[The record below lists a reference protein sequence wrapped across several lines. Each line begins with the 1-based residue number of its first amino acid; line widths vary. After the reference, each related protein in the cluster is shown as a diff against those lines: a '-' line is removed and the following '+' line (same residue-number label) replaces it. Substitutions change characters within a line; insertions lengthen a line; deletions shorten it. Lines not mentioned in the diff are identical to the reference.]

1 MVQLPAPLVD
11 DIVRRRCLPII
22 GAGLS
27 RNALLPPGCEMPLWP
42 DLGRMLA
49 KSLTDFPPGDD
60 NALEAISA
68 YAYEFGRVRL
78 VDELRRLLFHDTARP
93 SAVHEA
99 FCSLPFDVVCT
110 TNFDCLLEKGY
121 AEVART
127 YRVIVEEAQLSA
139 GTDPRTVTLLKL
151 HGDLDHPHRLVV
163 VEDDYDRFVRNNP
176 LMVTYLT
183 NLLITRSALFIGYS
197 LDDPDMRQILGLV
210 QSRLGHLARQ
220 AYVLT
225 FGVSSH
231 TRTRFERRNVRCI
244 QVA

>member
-1 MVQLPAPLVD
+1 MIQLPAPLID
-11 DIVRRRCLPII
+11 DIVRGRCLPIV

-27 RNALLPPGCEMPLWP
+27 RNAVLPAGSVMPLWP
-42 DLGRMLA
+42 DLGRELA
-49 KSLTDFPPGDD
+49 KGLTGFPSGDGP
-60 NALEAISA
+60 ALEAISA
-68 YAYEFGRVRL
+68 YAHEFGRIRL
-78 VDELRRLLFHDTARP
+78 VDELRRLLFHDTAQP
-93 SAVHEA
+93 GAVHEA

-110 TNFDCLLEKGY
+110 TNFDSLLEKGY
-121 AEVART
+121 TEVART
-127 YRVIVEEAQLSA
+127 HRVVVEEEQLSA

-163 VEDDYDRFVRNNP
+163 AEEDYDRFVLDNP

-210 QSRLGHLARQ
+210 QSRLGRLARQ

-225 FGVSSH
+225 FDVSSY
-231 TRTRFERRNVRCI
+231 TRMRFERRNVRCI
-244 QVA
+244 QIA